1 MEAPKKNRTIIDA
14 PSDKVGFYLDFLH
27 AGYCFPTSNLL
38 KDVLK
43 QYGFHI
49 SQLHPNAYRRILCFE
64 LLCGALHIEPELKVF
79 RYFYGFSAFGEWF
92 NFCVRKGRGAI
103 STGIKGNIHHWQH
116 NFFWVDKDLF
126 PSLMQPCGVRV
137 STRDKCPKLT
147 LALQESA
154 ELLQNY
160 IVFDR
165 DFPRAIVMEARK
177 NNGEHGTKGGVKD
190 LLHILSYVPKDLNFV
205 NHTSYIG
212 WKESRMLKPVVVD
225 PGLFLNEPSEIF
237 YGTQKRPLPDAY
249 RLFTGKYSDIL
260 SRKFVEFCILGT
272 ENLPRT
278 LLMYLSNSLSSQS
291 VYFPTVLCN
300 SPRLNRTVV
309 NHNLQY
315 SAYVT
320 KHEPRTL
327 NSDDFNDLINSGTAF
342 ASPFLVDDPVL
353 DRIDQEL
360 LNRGQGKPVPGGW
373 CLGDSNEDACSLW
386 GDADVLKP
394 GSGAKR
400 LEQHMVELL
409 SNETFNAHQ
418 CIFE

>member
-1 MEAPKKNRTIIDA
+1 M
-14 PSDKVGFYLDFLH
+14 
-27 AGYCFPTSNLL
+27 
-38 KDVLK
+38 
-43 QYGFHI
+43 
-49 SQLHPNAYRRILCFE
+49 
-64 LLCGALHIEPELKVF
+64 
-79 RYFYGFSAFGEWF
+79 
-92 NFCVRKGRGAI
+92 
-103 STGIKGNIHHWQH
+103 
-116 NFFWVDKDLF
+116 
-126 PSLMQPCGVRV
+126 
-137 STRDKCPKLT
+137 
-147 LALQESA
+147 
-154 ELLQNY
+154 
-160 IVFDR
+160 FDMS
-165 DFPRAIVMEARK
+165 FMY
-177 NNGEHGTKGGVKD
+177 

-249 RLFTGKYSDIL
+249 RLFTGKSTSIL
-260 SRKFVEFCILGT
+260 SRKFVEYCILGT

-291 VYFPTVLCN
+291 VYFPTILYN
-300 SPRLNRTVV
+300 SLRLNITVV

-315 SAYVT
+315 STYDLTPYAL
-320 KHEPRTL
+320 ESPL
-327 NSDDFNDLINSGTAF
+327 NSDDFNDIVNSGAAF
-342 ASPFLVDDPVL
+342 ASLFLVDDPVL

-400 LEQHMVELL
+400 LEQPMVELL
-409 SNETFNAHQ
+409 SNETFNVHQ